1 MSDEC
6 GRERSVGE
14 RSVRGVGVREV
25 SEEWECEKCQ
35 RSGSERRKSQRN
47 GSERSVRGVG

>member
-25 SEEWECEKCQ
+25 SEEW
-35 RSGSERRKSQRN
+35 G
-47 GSERSVRGVG
+47 ERSVRGMGVGGGEELG